1 MSVREYIGARY
12 MPVFS
17 DPIQWDSTSSYEPL
31 TVVMNLGTSYVS
43 RQSVPAGID
52 IANENYWIRW
62 ADYNAQLEEY
72 IRQVNLYSSRI
83 TTLEGDV
90 DNIEGDIS
98 DINTAITA
106 IQADNWVTENRI
118 ATDAVTTTKIADANV
133 TTAKIADANVTTAK
147 IADGAITR
155 NKIAANAIDYSMI
168 ANVGE
173 MVVIGD
179 SYSYTT
185 YTSENQMWWYLLAQR
200 LNVTPHSYAANGTA
214 FVKTTPSPN
223 FHAQL
228 ELAAADTDYD
238 NADVKY
244 VFIYGGYNDCY
255 DASGIGGSQ
264 IWIAVRDCLIYAKQ
278 QFPNALIVIAGCNTN
293 KNLYVKDTTHWNQQ
307 IYAQLMANAVNTQEG
322 AVFLDLTQLFVGEYD
337 FIDTNTDHP
346 NVDGQKAIAQAMLN
360 GLYGMDPYTNM
371 NTILDITSQVTNGS
385 AGSLWLTKHQG
396 VWGITAT
403 GVRAGSNGMFTFNIP
418 HNIWTMYP
426 DNCPCLMDSA
436 SGNVNYAAII
446 AGAPGYFNGFA
457 NQNANCFITW
467 NQNQKRE
474 YMRQG
479 ASHMYTI

>member
-17 DPIQWDSTSSYEPL
+17 DPIQWDAANSYEPL

-43 RQSVPAGID
+43 RRSVPAGIPVTD
-52 IANENYWIRW
+52 ENYWVRW

-72 IRQVNLYSSRI
+72 IRQVNLYSERI

-90 DNIEGDIS
+90 SNIEGDVSNIEGDIT
-98 DINTAITA
+98 DIDTAITA

-118 ATDAVTTTKIADANV
+118 EADAVTTAKIADANV

-147 IADGAITR
+147 IADGAVTKNKIADANVTTAKIADGAVTK

-228 ELAAADTDYD
+228 ELAAADADYD
-238 NADVKY
+238 NEDVKY
-244 VFIYGGYNDCY
+244 LFI
-255 DASGIGGSQ
+255 
-264 IWIAVRDCLIYAKQ
+264 
-278 QFPNALIVIAGCNTN
+278 
-293 KNLYVKDTTHWNQQ
+293 
-307 IYAQLMANAVNTQEG
+307 
-322 AVFLDLTQLFVGEYD
+322 
-337 FIDTNTDHP
+337 
-346 NVDGQKAIAQAMLN
+346 
-360 GLYGMDPYTNM
+360 
-371 NTILDITSQVTNGS
+371 
-385 AGSLWLTKHQG
+385 
-396 VWGITAT
+396 
-403 GVRAGSNGMFTFNIP
+403 
-418 HNIWTMYP
+418 
-426 DNCPCLMDSA
+426 
-436 SGNVNYAAII
+436 
-446 AGAPGYFNGFA
+446 
-457 NQNANCFITW
+457 
-467 NQNQKRE
+467 
-474 YMRQG
+474 
-479 ASHMYTI
+479 